1 MTIFENYKIEVCI
14 TVLIIACNNM
24 KGDNS
29 LMTNESLE
37 KNHLFEDRFVL

>member
-1 MTIFENYKIEVCI
+1 MNIFENYKIEVCI

-24 KGDNS
+24 KGGNS

-37 KNHLFEDRFVL
+37 KNHLSEDRFVL